1 MTEFKL
7 TTEILDLTAKEFPTI
22 PKHMIKLIYD
32 FDRLNPNY
40 IEEHPEILTTH
51 FNPKIFPED
60 LPETTYVEGVEPQP
74 IQAMTE
80 EEYNKEIET
89 LKKMELKKDLDEEKN
104 NVSN

>member
-51 FNPKIFPED
+51 FNPKIFHKDIENAVGVLNPED
-60 LPETTYVEGVEPQP
+60 LPETTYVEGVEP
-74 IQAMTE
+74 T
-80 EEYNKEIET
+80 YT
-89 LKKMELKKDLDEEKN
+89 
-104 NVSN
+104 SNDRGGVQQGN